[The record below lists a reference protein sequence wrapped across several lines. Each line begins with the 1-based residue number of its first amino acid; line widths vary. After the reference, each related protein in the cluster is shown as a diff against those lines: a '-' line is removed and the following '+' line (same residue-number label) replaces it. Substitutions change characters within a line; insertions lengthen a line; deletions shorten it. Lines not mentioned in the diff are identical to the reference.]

1 MFETANLMHKV
12 VRATYS
18 NNSSGCAADTV
29 LGYAKRGMIRR
40 LPSIAEAG
48 VVVAH
53 IMLADGT
60 RYFPLTP
67 DKPSL
72 NRLTSSYAD
81 YIHKSNMCSLRL
93 ASGSADKLG

>member
-1 MFETANLMHKV
+1 M
-12 VRATYS
+12 S
-18 NNSSGCAADTV
+18 
-29 LGYAKRGMIRR
+29 RR

-48 VVVAH
+48 AVVAH